1 MRVVQRVMGVLA
13 LAVAA
18 PILGGCSSDSFSN
31 FSILPK
37 STEVVRQDW
46 LTYSGG
52 KEEFALRAVGPADLV
67 GPEGQCAGTEP
78 DPNAEPGAVVPT
90 QGGIS
95 LQMTECEVVRR
106 AGTPERVEMGATERG
121 RRSVVLTYSR
131 GLRPGIY
138 RFADGRLVSIERGPE
153 PANTRPQQKAQP
165 KKRGA

>member
-1 MRVVQRVMGVLA
+1 MRVVQRLLGALA

-37 STEVVRQDW
+37 SSEVVRQDW

-52 KEEFALRAVGPADLV
+52 KEEFALRAVSPADLV
-67 GPEGQCAGTEP
+67 GPEGQCAGAAEP
-78 DPNAEPGAVVPT
+78 DPNAEPGVAVPT

-106 AGTPERVEMGATERG
+106 AGTPERVEMGANERG
-121 RRSVVLTYSR
+121 QRSVV
-131 GLRPGIY
+131 
-138 RFADGRLVSIERGPE
+138 
-153 PANTRPQQKAQP
+153 
-165 KKRGA
+165 